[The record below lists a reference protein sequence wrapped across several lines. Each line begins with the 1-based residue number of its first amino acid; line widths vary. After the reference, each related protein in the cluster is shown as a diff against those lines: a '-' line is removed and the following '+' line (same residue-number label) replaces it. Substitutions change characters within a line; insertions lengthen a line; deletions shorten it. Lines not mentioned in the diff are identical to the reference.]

1 MESFSFFYAKFTY
14 SFMNRK
20 VTILIK
26 EITIMLD
33 WDYISSINYDVRK
46 VHDVEKY
53 WGDKM
58 PMMAMEEA
66 AELVLAISKTERDV
80 DEYGHLKYEN
90 GEAWHNLV
98 EEMRDM
104 FISLL
109 ALQFRYGIDNETI
122 NKAINEKLNMKKD
135 G

>member
-1 MESFSFFYAKFTY
+1 
-14 SFMNRK
+14 
-20 VTILIK
+20 
-26 EITIMLD
+26 MLD
-33 WDYISSINYDVRK
+33 WDYISSINFDVRK

-90 GEAWHNLV
+90 GEAWYNLV

>member
-1 MESFSFFYAKFTY
+1 MASFFFYAKITC

-26 EITIMLD
+26 GITIMLD
-33 WDYISSINYDVRK
+33 WNYISSINFDVRK